1 LLNFLGCSRCECM
14 SLTTGGTWTQIV
26 GNGWFHAI
34 YLTCTSLIL
43 HCTLT
48 FTPTTSIVGIMQS
61 SIALLHHF
69 GLNEVGSLRI
79 IIFRRMAV
87 MLLRLSI
94 RLDRTG
100 TTEFFKNMFC
110 MHCFLCKAE
119 ELQFIRTSEWRH
131 MLTWRSWS
139 QFGSWGFS
147 RRRSSSCRLFI
158 SIFTSYQAR
167 PP

>member
-1 LLNFLGCSRCECM
+1 MLQSERKRKVCIDSTHSWSRRKSYLSCREEE
-14 SLTTGGTWTQIV
+14 SLANHPTTLKFTQ
-26 GNGWFHAI
+26 
-34 YLTCTSLIL
+34 
-43 HCTLT
+43 
-48 FTPTTSIVGIMQS
+48 TTSIVGIMQS

-69 GLNEVGSLRI
+69 GLNEVGSLHI
-79 IIFRRMAV
+79 IIFRCMAV

-119 ELQFIRTSEWRH
+119 GLQFIRTSEWRH
-131 MLTWRSWS
+131 MLTWRSWP